1 MKLVISYNGDMNRER
16 KGEILLILLIFFI
29 TASATV
35 LGVLQYRWT
44 WDVSETEENRL
55 RRSLFSATA
64 QVMQASKE
72 EILIPLALFR
82 MENGEYE
89 EKAWTRFR
97 DSYAFWKSNARFP
110 RLITSVYI
118 VEPGEKDLRT
128 LRYNEGS
135 ASFEPIPAP
144 EFFSALKVPDKQP
157 PDDKESRELRLSLI
171 RQGLVL
177 EPLRSDSKERGE
189 EGEKNP
195 GRFLALHID
204 LSVLFAEVIPYY
216 MDEYLYDYPYRVLYT
231 DQASGRS
238 EVKLSSA
245 VIRDYWVP
253 DAVIPLSSL
262 LKASDPFPR
271 DDRPLLSDA
280 KGDSGPERDVSI
292 RVWLSRSERDDET
305 EARFRAEDSEI
316 GVLHVFY
323 PGGPIHSLIKARRMA
338 NLGISIGLLLLLS
351 ACMLVLGKLYKNTL
365 NLRAVEQEFVSSMSH
380 ELRTPIAVLQSTAEN
395 LKSGLVSDPSKV
407 SRYGEVMYKET
418 KRLSRMVE
426 GILLYSGLEQRKQQN
441 SQFESIDLKSLVA
454 EVNDALKEPA
464 LKAQAVISV
473 QLNPAIGTVSGD
485 PKAIRLILEN
495 LLMNAIY
502 HGLPSER
509 SPEKPA
515 VIRLIM
521 EPRVLNRGFSIT
533 VEDEGPGIPQG
544 EAKKVFEPFVRGEA
558 SIRGQHPGSGLG
570 LHLAKRITELL
581 GGTVRLE
588 SPYLNTIGR
597 SQQGC
602 RFIVE
607 LPAVRGA

>member
-1 MKLVISYNGDMNRER
+1 
-16 KGEILLILLIFFI
+16 
-29 TASATV
+29 
-35 LGVLQYRWT
+35 
-44 WDVSETEENRL
+44 
-55 RRSLFSATA
+55 
-64 QVMQASKE
+64 
-72 EILIPLALFR
+72 
-82 MENGEYE
+82 
-89 EKAWTRFR
+89 
-97 DSYAFWKSNARFP
+97 
-110 RLITSVYI
+110 
-118 VEPGEKDLRT
+118 
-128 LRYNEGS
+128 
-135 ASFEPIPAP
+135 
-144 EFFSALKVPDKQP
+144 
-157 PDDKESRELRLSLI
+157 
-171 RQGLVL
+171 
-177 EPLRSDSKERGE
+177 
-189 EGEKNP
+189 
-195 GRFLALHID
+195 
-204 LSVLFAEVIPYY
+204 
-216 MDEYLYDYPYRVLYT
+216 
-231 DQASGRS
+231 
-238 EVKLSSA
+238 
-245 VIRDYWVP
+245 
-253 DAVIPLSSL
+253 
-262 LKASDPFPR
+262 
-271 DDRPLLSDA
+271 
-280 KGDSGPERDVSI
+280 
-292 RVWLSRSERDDET
+292 
-305 EARFRAEDSEI
+305 
-316 GVLHVFY
+316 
-323 PGGPIHSLIKARRMA
+323 
-338 NLGISIGLLLLLS
+338 
-351 ACMLVLGKLYKNTL
+351 MLVLGKLYKNTL

-570 LHLAKRITELL
+570 LHLVKRITELL